1 MGGSYTHMGDMRNS
15 GKVLDGK
22 SERNIPLGRP
32 RHILEDK
39 MKVGHKE
46 GWGVWDGFIWLRT
59 GTFRFH
65 KR

>member
-1 MGGSYTHMGDMRNS
+1 MVGSYTHMGDMRNA

-32 RHILEDK
+32 RHTLEDT

-46 GWGVWDGFIWLRT
+46 GWGLHHAVS
-59 GTFRFH
+59 
-65 KR
+65 